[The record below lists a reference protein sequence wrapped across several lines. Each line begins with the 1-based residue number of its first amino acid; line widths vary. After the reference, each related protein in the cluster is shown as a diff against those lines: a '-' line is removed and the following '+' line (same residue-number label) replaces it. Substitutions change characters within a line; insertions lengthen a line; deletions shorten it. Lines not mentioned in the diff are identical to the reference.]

1 MKLID
6 WFYAWIETMK
16 GESLTPDYTIQGD
29 NDSIMG
35 GGGWQGSGFDSWVS
49 VSEQLNTNTLYF
61 SKEDIIK
68 RRKNKSI
75 LRNMLHIHLLI
86 GYEIFNQSCAFRSSN
101 QLTG

>member
-1 MKLID
+1 
-6 WFYAWIETMK
+6 MK

-61 SKEDIIK
+61 SKEDII
-68 RRKNKSI
+68 
-75 LRNMLHIHLLI
+75 
-86 GYEIFNQSCAFRSSN
+86 
-101 QLTG
+101 